1 MNCLSSAGVA
11 QVLDL
16 DIFTWNN
23 TAVTGKISKVCTPNQ
38 FRQFFIFLL
47 ILPQVEPSTRRPVVS
62 HIL

>member
-38 FRQFFIFLL
+38 FRQFFIFLI
-47 ILPQVEPSTRRPVVS
+47 ILP
-62 HIL
+62 